1 MEDNMS
7 HSRRAFTLIE
17 LLVVIAI
24 IAILA
29 AILFPVFAQAK
40 AMAKQAG
47 CISNSKQYDLAVIM
61 YATDTDDY
69 APLVQWTNSYN
80 ANPASPTRDQA
91 VGNLCQ
97 PYIKSYPMFMSPAS
111 PILDADRD
119 ADLINPAPLAQ
130 PWKQAQYEF
139 NREIKAD
146 YGYNVEYF
154 SPMGYDPT
162 YPNQFHPAGEPLSL
176 PVAPANTL
184 LFVNSVWDRTAAGTP
199 RGGGNWGVDMPCR
212 YYTDG
217 SDSLPPY
224 PPGSAGRWWWGGWNP
239 ASPNAWNVWGGVWP
253 YHRQGQI
260 AIVSFA
266 DGHAHA
272 LRIPQ
277 ISDGC
282 DVQAGW
288 GGYIFDKDKYIWD
301 LK

>member
-47 CISNSKQYDLAVIM
+47 CLSNSKQYDLAVIM
-61 YATDTDDY
+61 YATDADDY
-69 APLVQWTNSYN
+69 APLVQYTNSYD
-80 ANPASPTRDQA
+80 ANPARGDRDQA

-97 PYIKSYPMFMSPAS
+97 PYIKSYPMFNSPAT
-111 PILDADRD
+111 PFNDTERD
-119 ADLINPAPLAQ
+119 VDLINPASTTYFRQ
-130 PWKQAQYEF
+130 QYEF
-139 NREIKAD
+139 NRAIKAD

-162 YPNQFHPAGEPLSL
+162 YPNQFHPGGEPLSL
-176 PVAPANTL
+176 PRNPASTL

-212 YYTDG
+212 LYSDG
-217 SDSLPPY
+217 TDSLPPL
-224 PPGSAGRWWWGGWNP
+224 PAGATSRWWWGGWNP

-253 YHRQGQI
+253 LHRANQI

-277 ISDGC
+277 ISAGC

-288 GGYIFDKDKYIWD
+288 GGFIFDRDKYIWD
-301 LK
+301 FQ